1 MKLGKKRRVSSTQT
15 RKFSNRFGKTTSSS
29 RVAGQLEEED
39 AEQAPPDSPS
49 AALRRSGS
57 GHPEAT
63 NAAIAR

>member
-1 MKLGKKRRVSSTQT
+1 M
-15 RKFSNRFGKTTSSS
+15 
-29 RVAGQLEEED
+29 AGQLEEED